1 MGKYSNG
8 ILGAFSG
15 KVGPV
20 VGSSWR
26 GKAYIRSYTKKIHN
40 PQTPLQM
47 MQRAKVSIVAKFIS
61 PVRGIINVG
70 WKQYAHGMTPGN
82 AATKY
87 MLANAIIGDYPN
99 YDIDPE
105 KVLISSGSLAT
116 ATNAT
121 ATFADGKVTFA
132 WDDNSGVSSAAPTDK
147 ALIAVI
153 NPEKSEAVYL
163 DSAAERS
170 TTTIDISLPT
180 HWTGDTVICYLG
192 FISENKKQTSNSL
205 YLGEINVS

>member
-20 VGSSWR
+20 VGASWN
-26 GKAYIRSYTKKIHN
+26 GKAYMRSYTKKIRN
-40 PQTPLQM
+40 PQTPAQM
-47 MQRAKVSIVAKFIS
+47 MQRSKVSIVSKFIR

-70 WKQYAHGMTPGN
+70 WKQYANGMTPAN
-82 AATKY
+82 AATRY

-116 ATNAT
+116 ATGAT
-121 ATFADGKVTFA
+121 ATAAAGKVTIT
-132 WDDNSGVSSAAPTDK
+132 WSDNSGTSSAEPTDK

-153 NPEKSEAVYL
+153 NPEKSEAVYQ
-163 DSAAERS
+163 DNAAER
-170 TTTIDISLPT
+170 TAATLNVSLPT
-180 HWTGDTVICYLG
+180 HWAGDTVICYIG
-192 FISENKKQTSNSL
+192 FISENRKHVANSV
-205 YLGEINVS
+205 YLGEVTVS